1 MDDVWKLRLCYGQDI
16 WIVEI
21 PSNSSLSFLTELVFR
36 CLNMKEP
43 TSITNIGVYHGSMRL
58 SYDSSSLNSTAIKDG
73 DSLGIVTT
81 AVAQPTVRFYG
92 STSMCL
98 VKLYRGPRDKAQA
111 CFWVS
116 KDTEASLL
124 SLLIRYW
131 HWSESDL
138 IAGVVSP
145 SKLEAWIP
153 KTTSEDFLERYWSL
167 NTFTSLRDVI
177 RDYAVEGWLDNDPIF
192 EKPQSQHS
200 THSICIFYL
209 LAS

>member
-1 MDDVWKLRLCYGQDI
+1 LEANIPHKRKSDGIDDVWKLRLCYEQDI
-16 WIVEI
+16 YIVEI

-43 TSITNIGVYHGSMRL
+43 TSITHIGVYHGSTHL
-58 SYDSSSLNSTAIKDG
+58 TGYDSTSLNSTAIKDG
-73 DSLGIVTT
+73 DSLRVVTT

-92 STSMCL
+92 LNSMYL
-98 VKLYRGPRDKAQA
+98 VKLYHGPCDKAQA

-138 IAGVVSP
+138 IAGVVFP
-145 SKLEAWIP
+145 SKLE
-153 KTTSEDFLERYWSL
+153 
-167 NTFTSLRDVI
+167 V
-177 RDYAVEGWLDNDPIF
+177 
-192 EKPQSQHS
+192 
-200 THSICIFYL
+200 
-209 LAS
+209 